1 MVFLDKIKKLAQK
14 LQSGAFLVLLAVFFI
29 FPVSG
34 LMAEAMDL
42 PVIIPNDE
50 LLTPV
55 ELRDGLVYEVV
66 VTPQAEMAA
75 NDSSFLENGPVVLSH
90 SSLSSDFSMKQNV
103 PLENAWVVLVTKEDG
118 PSKNVEG
125 KLLYDSS
132 VFEKGSEHFSVKS
145 IASPGLFGFLG
156 ICLSRSELPSKNFS
170 TPCENSLQKSMT
182 RRSANDWKFLW
193 QPVRTTS
200 LWRMST
206 SSFRMQKTS
215 ILRPSQS
222 RIPNTFDTS
231 STWSNA
237 MVESQTIFWREK
249 KTEHPIALVQNP
261 QKNLQRQLVPKANEP
276 QQNPQLL

>member
-1 MVFLDKIKKLAQK
+1 MVFLGKIKKLAQK
-14 LQSGAFLVLLAVFFI
+14 LQSGTFLVLLAVFFI
-29 FPVSG
+29 FPISG
-34 LMAEAMDL
+34 LMADAMDL

-66 VTPQAEMAA
+66 VTPQAEMAT
-75 NDSSFLENGPVVLSH
+75 NDSSLLENGPMVLSH
-90 SSLSSDFSMKQNV
+90 SSLSSDYSAKQNV
-103 PLENAWVVLVTKEDG
+103 PLKNARVVLATKEDVL
-118 PSKNVEG
+118 SKDAEG
-125 KLLYDSS
+125 ELPHSSS

-170 TPCENSLQKSMT
+170 TPCENSLPKSMT
-182 RRSANDWKFLW
+182 RRSANDWKFSW

-237 MVESQTIFWREK
+237 MAESPTIFWLEK

-261 QKNLQRQLVPKANEP
+261 LKNLRWQLVPKANEP